1 MSAPLVALTTG
12 LELASGPFAKP
23 RVTVYSAYL
32 DALQPLGLAP
42 VLVTPAH
49 SIEAVESLLAACDGL
64 VLSGGGD
71 IDPIHFGQAPS
82 PHLDYV
88 LPARDAVEF
97 AALRIALE
105 REIPILGICRGC
117 QVMNVHLGGTLY
129 QDLGSDRP
137 GSAGH
142 RQDTWTDR
150 VHTIDVTHG
159 SRLHEA
165 IGSNKLK
172 VNTFH
177 HQAIDAVAA
186 PLDVTAIADDGVIEA
201 VEVRGHPWAVAVQWH
216 PERHEASAPDTDPDR
231 RLFAAFA
238 DVVMARRGA
247 SLR

>member
-1 MSAPLVALTTG
+1 MSAPLVALTSG
-12 LELASGPFAKP
+12 LDLQAGPFGKP

-49 SIEAVESLLAACDGL
+49 SIGAVEALLAACDGL

-97 AALRIALE
+97 AALRIALD
-105 REIPILGICRGC
+105 RGIPVLGICRGC

-129 QDLGSDRP
+129 QDLNTDRP

-150 VHTIDVTHG
+150 VHQIGITEG
-159 SRLHEA
+159 SRLHMA
-165 IGSNKLK
+165 IGSSKLK

-177 HQAIDAVAA
+177 HQAIDAVA
-186 PLDVTAIADDGVIEA
+186 PSLDVTAIADDGVIEA
-201 VEVRGHPWAVAVQWH
+201 VEVRDHPWAVAVQWH

-238 DVVMARRGA
+238 EVVVSHRGA
-247 SLR
+247 SL